1 MLRKMLPEEVL
12 VSRVANLREE
22 FGDLFDEETLKRI
35 AMDEMGISM
44 PNVKTVKELKD
55 REEVTIELEVV
66 KIADTKEFEKR
77 TGGRGKVRNLNVRDE
92 SGTCRIALWDADV
105 DLVESLEIQ
114 IGTKLRCVDCF
125 VKQTDFGVD
134 ISKGKK
140 GKIEKL

>member
-1 MLRKMLPEEVL
+1 MLPEDVL
-12 VSRVANLREE
+12 TSRVAELRKE
-22 FGDLFDEETLKRI
+22 FGGLFDDDTLKRV

-44 PNVKTVKELKD
+44 PNDKTVKELKD
-55 REEVTIELEVV
+55 REEVTIELEVT

-77 TGGRGKVRNLNVRDE
+77 AGGRGKVRNLNVRDE

-105 DLVESLEIQ
+105 DLVESLDIQ
-114 IGTKLRCVDCF
+114 IGSKLRCVDCF